1 MDSFLRHTAK
11 EIIKRLNWQQLSR
24 TTLVLPSHRAGLVL
38 KNELLQLQRD
48 QNQKAIWAPDVKTLQ
63 QLAQVFGYERE
74 ASVCREISKLHDTT
88 HHGTLG
94 ELIEHFTHEAPRG
107 EIVIVVAGKE
117 SEAHVKVDKYAK
129 FKNKYGQCDEN
140 A

>member
-11 EIIKRLNWQQLSR
+11 AIIARLNWQQLSR

-63 QLAQVFGYERE
+63 QLQD
-74 ASVCREISKLHDTT
+74 LLLTW
-88 HHGTLG
+88 
-94 ELIEHFTHEAPRG
+94 
-107 EIVIVVAGKE
+107 
-117 SEAHVKVDKYAK
+117 
-129 FKNKYGQCDEN
+129 
-140 A
+140 

>member
-63 QLAQVFGYERE
+63 QLQDALSPLYTE
-74 ASVCREISKLHDTT
+74 D
-88 HHGTLG
+88 
-94 ELIEHFTHEAPRG
+94 ELMT
-107 EIVIVVAGKE
+107 IVRLYRIYRNNQDESTVVARSVLYLGTTDDCRFHE
-117 SEAHVKVDKYAK
+117 RRCVDACL
-129 FKNKYGQCDEN
+129 GGR
-140 A
+140 